1 MPAISVIIPAYN
13 AAAYL
18 SRCLQSL
25 QAQTF
30 RDWEA
35 VVVDDGS
42 TDGTA
47 ALLDSYAGQDAR
59 IRAVHKEN
67 GGVSAARNSALALVS
82 GTYILFVDSD
92 DFLHPQAME
101 LCLNLAERDQADL
114 VAFTYSRRYRSHL
127 IIRHFL
133 HLPEPSA
140 PRYPQFGNPETLVTE
155 DLLSYATEYSRPEP
169 GQDRRWLVKHCQPWR
184 CLYRRSCIQDIN
196 FIPGIIYEDFPW
208 WSQVLLRI
216 KRATILNLP
225 LYYYYPNPGSYI
237 LSSREAEK
245 IRSLRVAIAAAQ
257 EAFQQADEQQKNLWE
272 RRFLQ
277 PFRDKLAKKEKKLK
291 RYPGSAPEC
300 GR

>member
-1 MPAISVIIPAYN
+1 MPAVSVIIPAFN

-35 VVVDDGS
+35 IVVDDGS
-42 TDGTA
+42 TDGTP
-47 ALLDSYAGQDAR
+47 ALLDSFAAQDAR
-59 IRAVHKEN
+59 IRAIHKEN
-67 GGVSAARNSALALVS
+67 GGVSFARNSALALADGKYV
-82 GTYILFVDSD
+82 LFVDSD

-101 LCLNLAERDQADL
+101 LCLNLAEKDASDV
-114 VAFTYSRRYRSHL
+114 VAFTYSRSYRTRL

-140 PRYPQFGNPETLVTE
+140 VRFPHFENPESMFTE
-155 DLLSYATEYSRPEP
+155 DLLAHATEYSHPEP
-169 GQDRRWLVKHCQPWR
+169 GQDARWLVKHCQPWR
-184 CLYRRSCIQDIN
+184 CLYRRSCIQDIG

-208 WSQVLLRI
+208 WSRVLLQA

-225 LYYYYPNPGSYI
+225 LYYYYPNPVSYI

-245 IRSLRVAIAAAQ
+245 IRSLQVAIAAAQ
-257 EAFQQADEQQKNLWE
+257 AVFRKADKQQKAQWE
-272 RRFLQ
+272 RRFLR
-277 PFRDKLAKKEKKLK
+277 PFQEKLAQKERRAK
-291 RYPGSAPEC
+291 E
-300 GR
+300 